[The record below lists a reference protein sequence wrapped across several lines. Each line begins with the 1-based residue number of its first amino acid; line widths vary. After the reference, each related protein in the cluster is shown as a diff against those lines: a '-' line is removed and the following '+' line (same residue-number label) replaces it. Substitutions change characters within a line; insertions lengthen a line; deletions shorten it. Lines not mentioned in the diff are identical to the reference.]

1 MGLSLSWS
9 FNRWVSWEQ
18 HCYMYI
24 LRIHSLMYHVKH
36 DICKVFFLKVSHTLC
51 FGHILALSYSSND
64 VFQCLW
70 TLRGDSAGRKE
81 EILTQFWVQR
91 HPLTVG
97 LPLACLLSSS
107 CMQISQSLRTLSLP
121 SFQPQLQAGF
131 HCFCQVLY
139 ARASSF
145 FLLTVN
151 LFHLK
156 VFMTPSIEV
165 YKMGI
170 EIKYSLIL
178 LGIHAI

>member
-81 EILTQFWVQR
+81 EILTSSESSVIPWQ
-91 HPLTVG
+91 
-97 LPLACLLSSS
+97 LAS
-107 CMQISQSLRTLSLP
+107 RW
-121 SFQPQLQAGF
+121 
-131 HCFCQVLY
+131 
-139 ARASSF
+139 RASCLPPARRSHSPCTHYHF
-145 FLLTVN
+145 PHSNPSCRQVFTASAKCCMLGLLRFSTN
-151 LFHLK
+151 
-156 VFMTPSIEV
+156 S
-165 YKMGI
+165 
-170 EIKYSLIL
+170 
-178 LGIHAI
+178 